1 VLGWLKLAKR
11 VSELEDQM
19 LKLARVVSDRDLDW
33 TDMRARCKRLLD
45 RTEKAAARMESGVES
60 GQEQGLSGQ
69 SEGLTGANGRT
80 LTPAQAILQTKILS
94 RRRLT
99 S

>member
-1 VLGWLKLAKR
+1 MFRWFRLAKR
-11 VSELEDQM
+11 VSDLEEQM
-19 LKLARVVSDRDLDW
+19 TKLARIVGDRDLDW

-60 GQEQGLSGQ
+60 ETEHSHGTG
-69 SEGLTGANGRT
+69 EGVTGANGNA
-80 LTPAQAILQTKILS
+80 LTPAQAILQQKILS